1 MEITFLGT
9 GSMLPTR
16 ERNGT
21 AMLLT
26 YRDQGLLFDC
36 GEGTQRQLRI
46 ANIPATKITKILVSH
61 WHGDHVFGLPGL
73 LLTLGA
79 SHYQG
84 TLEMFGPKKSK
95 QRFADLRK
103 PFVAQ
108 NILPITL
115 KEVNKGIFYEN
126 DFFKLEALA
135 LEHSTTVLGYSF
147 IEQDKFHINV
157 PYAKKMGLLN
167 NPLLS
172 DLQKGKDV
180 TWQGKKIKVKDA
192 TTRSPGKKITFI
204 TDTRYCANAVK
215 LAKNADVLIC
225 EATFM
230 HDLKEKA
237 KQFAHLTTKQA
248 AMLAK
253 KANVKQL
260 IITHFS
266 QRYKDIK
273 AMEAE
278 AKAVFPNTVAAYD
291 FLVYKT

>member
-9 GSMLPTR
+9 GSMLPTK

-21 AMLLT
+21 AVLLT
-26 YRDQGLLFDC
+26 YRDQGILFDC

-46 ANIPATKITKILVSH
+46 ANIPPTKITKILVSH

-73 LLTLGA
+73 ILTLGS

-84 TLEMFGPKKSK
+84 TLEMYGPKKSK
-95 QRFADLRK
+95 QRLADLRK

-108 NILPITL
+108 NTLPLTL
-115 KEVNKGIFYEN
+115 KEVDKGVFYEN
-126 DFFKLEALA
+126 DFFKLEALP

-147 IEQDKFHINV
+147 IEQDKFHINL
-157 PYAKKMGLLN
+157 PYVKKVGLLN

-180 TWQGKKIKVKDA
+180 VWQGKKIKAKDA

-204 TDTRYCANAVK
+204 TDTKYCANAVK
-215 LAKNADVLIC
+215 LAKHADVLIC
-225 EATFM
+225 ESTYM
-230 HDLKEKA
+230 DELKDKA
-237 KQFAHLTTKQA
+237 KEFKHMTSKEA
-248 AMLAK
+248 ALIAK
-253 KANVKQL
+253 KAGVKKL
-260 IITHFS
+260 IITHYS
-266 QRYKDIK
+266 QRYKDPK

-278 AKAVFPNTVAAYD
+278 AKTVFPNTIASYD
-291 FLVYKT
+291 FMVYKV

>member
-9 GSMLPTR
+9 GSMLPTK

-21 AMLLT
+21 AILLT
-26 YRDQGLLFDC
+26 YRDQGILFDC
-36 GEGTQRQLRI
+36 GEVTQRQLRI

-73 LLTLGA
+73 ILTLGT

-84 TLEMFGPKKSK
+84 TLDIYGPRKSK

-108 NILPITL
+108 NTLPITL
-115 KEVNKGIFYEN
+115 KEVDKGVFYEN
-126 DFFKLEALA
+126 EFFKLEALA

-157 PYAKKMGLLN
+157 PYVKKIGLLN

-172 DLQKGKDV
+172 NLQKGKDV
-180 TWQGKKIKVKDA
+180 VWQGKKIKVKDA

-204 TDTRYCANAVK
+204 TDTKYCANAVK
-215 LAKNADVLIC
+215 LAKDADVLIC
-225 EATFM
+225 ESTYM
-230 HDLKEKA
+230 QDLKEKA
-237 KQFAHLTTKQA
+237 REFLHMTTKEA
-248 AMLAK
+248 ALIAK
-253 KANVKQL
+253 KAKAKKL
-260 IITHFS
+260 IITHYS
-266 QRYKDIK
+266 QRYKDPK

-278 AKAVFPNTVAAYD
+278 AKTVFPNTIASYD
-291 FLVYKT
+291 FMVYKV

>member
-21 AMLLT
+21 AVLLT
-26 YRDQGLLFDC
+26 YRDQGILFDC

-73 LLTLGA
+73 ILTLGT

-84 TLEMFGPKKSK
+84 TLELYGPRKSK

-108 NILPITL
+108 NTLPITL
-115 KEVNKGIFYEN
+115 KEVDRGVFYEN
-126 DFFKLEALA
+126 EYFKLEALA
-135 LEHSTTVLGYSF
+135 LEHSTIVLGYSF

-157 PYAKKMGLLN
+157 PYVKKMGLLN

-172 DLQKGKDV
+172 NLQKGKDV
-180 TWQGKKIKVKDA
+180 VWQGKKIKVKDA

-204 TDTRYCANAVK
+204 TDTKYCANAVK
-215 LAKNADVLIC
+215 LAKDADVLIC
-225 EATFM
+225 ESTYM
-230 HDLKEKA
+230 EDLKDKA
-237 KQFAHLTTKQA
+237 REFSHMTAKQA
-248 AMLAK
+248 ALIAK
-253 KANVKQL
+253 KAKVKQL

-266 QRYKDIK
+266 QRYKDTK
-273 AMEAE
+273 LLEAE
-278 AKAVFPNTVAAYD
+278 AKTVFPRTLAAHD
-291 FLVYKT
+291 FMVYKA